1 MTTGKVEVPFGDL
14 RRESDTL
21 HDEIHAA
28 IERVLRRGW
37 FILGEELAAFEAEY
51 AAYCGADHAVGV
63 GNGTDALQLIL
74 EAAGIGPGDEVITS
88 PLTATFTA
96 LAIARAGARC
106 VFADVEP
113 DGLTLDPAAARAAI
127 TARTAALMPVHLY
140 GQPADMEAL
149 AELARQHGLLLV
161 EDACQAHGARFQG
174 RRTGSQLPARARHA
188 AAFSFYPSKNLGA
201 YGDGGMVVTSH
212 ADLAGR
218 VRILRHGGQ
227 TRRYQHD
234 LLGTNSRLDE
244 LQAAILRVKL
254 PHLDA
259 WNRRR
264 RQIAGA
270 YSAGLAGTSLILPV
284 ELPGREHAWHLYVVR
299 SGQRDELRQVLAER
313 GVGTE
318 VHYPIPAHLQAAFAH
333 LGYSPGTLPVAE
345 RAAAQVFSLPMYPY
359 LTDAEAAQVVGQVRD
374 ALEHPPSVPPAAAG
388 GREDSP

>member
-1 MTTGKVEVPFGDL
+1 MSTGRSEIPFGDL
-14 RRESDTL
+14 RREADDL
-21 HDEIHAA
+21 HDEVHAA
-28 IERVLRRGW
+28 VERILRRGW
-37 FILGEELAAFEAEY
+37 FVLGEELATFEAEY

-63 GNGTDALQLIL
+63 GNGTDALRLIL

-96 LAIARAGARC
+96 LAIARAGATC

-113 DGLTLDPAAARAAI
+113 DGLNLDPAAARAAI
-127 TARTAALMPVHLY
+127 TPRTAALMPVHLY
-140 GQPADMEAL
+140 GQPADMDAL
-149 AELARQHGLLLV
+149 TQLARQYGLLLV
-161 EDACQAHGARFQG
+161 EDACQAHGAGFHG
-174 RRTGSQLPARARHA
+174 RRVGSLPPDMGAALVGHA

-201 YGDGGMVVTSH
+201 YGDGGMVVTSS

-227 TRRYQHD
+227 THRYQHD

-244 LQAAILRVKL
+244 LQAAILRIKL

-264 RQIAGA
+264 RQIAGT
-270 YSAGLAGTSLILPV
+270 YTAGLAGTSLTLPV

-299 SGQRDELRQVLAER
+299 SAQRDHLRGALAEL

-318 VHYPIPAHLQAAFAH
+318 VHYPIPAHLQAAFTG
-333 LGYSPGTLPVAE
+333 LGYQPGALPTAE
-345 RAAAQVFSLPMYPY
+345 RAAAQVLSLPIYPY
-359 LTDAEAAQVVGQVRD
+359 LSDGEVAEVVSQVRD
-374 ALEHPPSVPPAAAG
+374 VLAALG
-388 GREDSP
+388 F